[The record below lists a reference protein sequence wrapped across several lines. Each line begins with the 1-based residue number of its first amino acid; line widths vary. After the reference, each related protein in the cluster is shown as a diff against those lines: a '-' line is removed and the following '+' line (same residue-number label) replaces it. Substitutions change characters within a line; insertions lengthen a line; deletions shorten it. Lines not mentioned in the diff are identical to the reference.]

1 MDLPHDPSAPVN
13 ARRNPD
19 STFEALCVHF
29 AWHARTSDV
38 NDELE
43 RQLRALDGCQWHFER
58 GFSIASVPIPF
69 VLFGPVGVLLLQ
81 ASRGFWSDRDI
92 VGMYRAAEALRLT
105 LEGYPDPVH
114 CGIVMLGEEL
124 SPRQHFA
131 ASGEGPCWIVS
142 DDMLIDWLHS
152 FDDHGLSD
160 GDVAF
165 LRAWGGADR
174 VREPRRLWVP
184 RGHG

>member
-1 MDLPHDPSAPVN
+1 MELPNDPAARAQ

-19 STFEALCVHF
+19 STFEALCVHL
-29 AWHARTSDV
+29 AWHARTTDA
-38 NDELE
+38 NDELQ
-43 RQLRALDGCQWHFER
+43 RRLGALDGCACHFER

-69 VLFGPVGVLLLQ
+69 MLFGPAGVFLLQ

-92 VGMYRAAEALRLT
+92 AGMYRAAEALRLT

-114 CGIVMLGEEL
+114 CAIVMLGEEI

-131 ASGEGPCWIVS
+131 GSGEGPCSLVS
-142 DDMLIDWLHS
+142 DDVLVDWLHS

-160 GDVAF
+160 GDIAF
-165 LRAWGGADR
+165 LRAWGGCAR

-184 RGHG
+184 RGQG